1 MPKPVQGSGRYMA
14 GLDGLRALAVLAV
27 IAYHLGLS
35 WAPGG
40 FLGVSVFFVLSG
52 YLITDI
58 LIAQWNETGRFDLKD
73 FWLRRARR
81 LLPAMLIMLAAIML
95 WVAIFDATPRPSMH
109 EEALMSV
116 LYVNNW
122 WNIYHEVSYFESFGP
137 PSPLGHFWSLA
148 VEEQFYLLWPLLLL
162 FGLRFVPQRG
172 RLAGLML
179 IGATASALAMA
190 ILFVPGNDPSRVY
203 YGTDTRAFGLLF
215 GAALAVVW
223 PSRKLTSNVST
234 RSRRILDLLG
244 GAGLLVV
251 LLMIWKTDEFGAFL
265 YQGGFVLLSL
275 ATLVVVATLVHPA
288 SKLNKWL
295 GCKPL
300 RWIGVRSYGIYL
312 WHYPI
317 IILTTPAVDAGEGH
331 ALRALLQVVASIG
344 VAALSWRYLEEPIR
358 RGALG
363 NMWKRVQKRRSVRAV
378 RTKWV
383 AWGSVVLVVLIFGAV
398 QSLSETTM
406 TAGSSATS
414 SQATKVEQL
423 EQKLDDGQ
431 VKDGKAEDGQKE
443 NGKQGNGEKK
453 DGQKESGQS
462 EGGGG
467 DSVKGTGT
475 TDPKPPENSAEP
487 ENKEETDPAKGAE
500 RMPEQITAI
509 GDSILLDVEPYLKDI
524 FSSHV
529 IDGKIG
535 RQMAEAQDVVNR
547 LLADGKLGDYVI
559 IELGTNG
566 MFPKKTLE
574 SILSSIGSSRHILLV
589 NTRVPRKW
597 EEAVNST
604 LAEVVAEHPNTK
616 LVDWHKASAGKAEY
630 FSADGV
636 HLTPQGAQAF
646 AALVVDA
653 IKSSR

>member
-162 FGLRFVPQRG
+162 FGLRFVPRPG

-331 ALRALLQVVASIG
+331 ALRALLQVIASIG

-378 RTKWV
+378 GTKWV
-383 AWGSVVLVVLIFGAV
+383 AWGSVVLVVLIFCAF
-398 QSLSETTM
+398 QSLPETTM
-406 TAGSSATS
+406 TSGSSATS

-431 VKDGKAEDGQKE
+431 IKDGKAEDGQKE
-443 NGKQGNGEKK
+443 DGKQETGEKK

-475 TDPKPPENSAEP
+475 ADPKPPGNSAEP
-487 ENKEETDPAKGAE
+487 EKKEETDPAKGAE

-524 FSSHV
+524 FPSHV

-597 EEAVNST
+597 EETVNST

-616 LVDWHKASAGKAEY
+616 LIDWHKASAGKDGY